1 MKLYLHKFLAETFQM
16 QMKEVVLEDVDISKA
31 LADYITTHHIHNI
44 VVGASNRNALTRY
57 LHIATDNL
65 PQWFLQQSRSENHD
79 ICRRFPVIEPLHC
92 LEMLMQ

>member
-1 MKLYLHKFLAETFQM
+1 M

-65 PQWFLQQSRSENHD
+65 PQWFTSKVEAKITISVGDFL
-79 ICRRFPVIEPLHC
+79 
-92 LEMLMQ
+92 